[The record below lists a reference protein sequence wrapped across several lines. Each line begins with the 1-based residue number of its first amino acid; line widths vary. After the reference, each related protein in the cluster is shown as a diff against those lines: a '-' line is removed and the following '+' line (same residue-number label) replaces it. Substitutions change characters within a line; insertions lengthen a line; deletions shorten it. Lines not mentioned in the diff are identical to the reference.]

1 VTDGQQGRESR
12 KEKNMQFKPQTNNGS
27 AIIDVEPGTY
37 EAVLAE
43 VRGYRGKKYGED
55 AYEPKLVFIW
65 DLGEDEDGNPIL
77 MWDFV
82 RIPRDKQGYPVLND
96 ASHFYN
102 RVSALYGKPFDVEDP
117 QYAPE
122 ITFPDEYNSIEGLDK
137 LPTFEEAKADPNFE
151 PVLLE
156 SLKVAGVELLGREAL
171 ITIEAKGDRTRVK
184 SAAPKVRA
192 KRPRAAKRET
202 ADLPGV

>member
-1 VTDGQQGRESR
+1 
-12 KEKNMQFKPQTNNGS
+12 MQFKPQTSNGT
-27 AIIDVEPGTY
+27 AIVDVEPGTY

-65 DLGEDEDGNPIL
+65 DLGEDEDGTPIL

-102 RVSALYGKPFDVEDP
+102 RVSALFGKPFDVEDP
-117 QYAPE
+117 ENAPE
-122 ITFPDEYNSIEGLDK
+122 MVFPEEYNSVEGLDK
-137 LPTFEEAKADPNFE
+137 LPTFEEAKAAGSDFE
-151 PVLLE
+151 PVTLE
-156 SLKVAGVELLGREAL
+156 SLKVAGVELLGREAQ
-171 ITIEAKGDRTRVK
+171 IIVEAKGDRSRIK
-184 SAAPKVRA
+184 SAAPKVRT
-192 KRPRAAKRET
+192 KRPRAKRQT